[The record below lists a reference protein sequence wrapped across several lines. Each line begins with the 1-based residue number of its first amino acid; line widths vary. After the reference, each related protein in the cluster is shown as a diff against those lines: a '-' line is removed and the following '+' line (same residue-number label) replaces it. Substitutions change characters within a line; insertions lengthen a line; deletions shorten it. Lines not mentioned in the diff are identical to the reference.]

1 MEYQIV
7 TELLKIQ
14 EQTLFSLLCNAM
26 ELPTYTYTYLI
37 HYRRYCVLTKNEERV
52 RVAPSRGKQLLGRTD
67 YLPNVLI
74 LKGVA

>member
-7 TELLKIQ
+7 TERLKIQ

-37 HYRRYCVLTKNEERV
+37 HYRRYFVLTKNEERV
-52 RVAPSRGKQLLGRTD
+52 EWLRFAVSNCWAGQIIYPM
-67 YLPNVLI
+67 Y
-74 LKGVA
+74 